1 MSSFHHRHYRY
12 VRMMLRRYPKMRN
25 EAFGR
30 RGNAGTRAICERKN
44 MDKHVEFLRTAAQI
58 HFARYQRPLFDGE
71 ASMRAKTMAALAAKS
86 KKR

>member
-1 MSSFHHRHYRY
+1 MSYFHYRYYRY

-25 EAFGR
+25 ESFAH
-30 RGNAGTRAICERKN
+30 RGNHGTRAICERKD

-58 HFARYQRPLFDGE
+58 HFLRYKRPLFDGE
-71 ASMRAKTMAALAAKS
+71 ASMRAKTVAALAARS